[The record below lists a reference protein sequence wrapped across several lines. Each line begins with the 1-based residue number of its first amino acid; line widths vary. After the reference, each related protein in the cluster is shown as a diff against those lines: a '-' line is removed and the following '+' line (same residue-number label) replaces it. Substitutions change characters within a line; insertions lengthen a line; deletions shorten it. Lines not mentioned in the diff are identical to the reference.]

1 MLPVFQKVFLLCS
14 ICPAIWNSKANS
26 ILYFIPGRLHYNHNQ
41 TFIHLLL
48 STELPNG
55 KHAPAHRVPCS
66 REPKAPCVPTGP
78 NACSSYDMILIDTST
93 REVSS
98 QKAES
103 QSRNTMTASP
113 VPQSSLRNNARS
125 EKSTRYRSAAV
136 LLFLSPSVRGAQARA
151 PPPSASA
158 ALSDR
163 ESLFITPQHI
173 ADVLAR
179 RGEKEREGTLEGE
192 KRRDKKEKG
201 GCEKRKRRGI
211 KRERVHWK
219 AHNERDRG

>member
-113 VPQSSLRNNARS
+113 VPPSSLRNNARS
-125 EKSTRYRSAAV
+125 EKKHSISFRSCAFVSLSFRTRSTGS
-136 LLFLSPSVRGAQARA
+136 G
-151 PPPSASA
+151 ASA
-158 ALSDR
+158 VGLRRPFWQR
-163 ESLFITPQHI
+163 ELVYHTKAYCRRPRK
-173 ADVLAR
+173 AR
-179 RGEKEREGTLEGE
+179 GEREGGNLGRRETEGQ
-192 KRRDKKEKG
+192 
-201 GCEKRKRRGI
+201 KRKRRLW
-211 KRERVHWK
+211 KKKKERNK
-219 AHNERDRG
+219 ARTSALEST